1 MRARQLW
8 LRSAACGILA
18 GLIVAAPAAAGS
30 RGGSAEL
37 IVGFRD
43 GVSRTEQAQVLS
55 AWSGR
60 VRKRWSRIDGVLAS
74 VPASKRADALRELAR
89 DPRVDYAEPN
99 YVLRVATLDP
109 DFDRLWGLG
118 KIGAPSAWGVTTGSP
133 GVVIGVIDSGVDF
146 SHPDLAGARWTNPG
160 ESCDACR
167 SNGVDDDGN
176 GYVDDWRGWDFAN
189 GDNNPFD
196 DNGHGTHVAGTI
208 GAIGDNGIGITGVN
222 QRVGLMGLKFIGADG
237 SGTAADAVSAILY
250 ASAMGAD
257 VTNNSYG
264 GDGFSQA
271 MLDAIRT
278 ADSRGSLFVAAAGNS
293 FSDNDLDPVYPAGYD
308 VPNVVSVAASDP
320 DDDLAWFSNT
330 GGESVDLAAP
340 GVDVYSTWP
349 GGGYHFDS
357 GTSMAAPHVAGAAA
371 LAKAAFP
378 GATDV
383 GLKALLLR
391 SVDPLPWLQGA
402 VRTTGRLNVDTAI
415 RCAGRPRA
423 WLEAPAAGFE
433 VKAGE
438 PLEVRLIAASR
449 AIPGVMSAHV
459 EVNGLPVE
467 LTARGDGLYTG
478 TYVPNAAAGLTV
490 VATAAAGGESDVQ
503 RATGMAVQNQ
513 SIVPGGDPVTVT
525 IGNPGENAMLSF
537 QGYGGRRIA
546 LKVSGVTVGN
556 SPCCSVLVSFLSA
569 GGPQWLSPVPFGR
582 NGGFIDTK
590 TLPQDGIYRIVVDP
604 QASDVGSLTLTLYDV
619 PPDVT

>member
-74 VPASKRADALRELAR
+74 VPASKRADALHELER
-89 DPRVDYAEPN
+89 DPRVEYAEPN
-99 YVLRVATLDP
+99 YVLRVSTSDP

-196 DNGHGTHVAGTI
+196 
-208 GAIGDNGIGITGVN
+208 DNGIGITGVN

-308 VPNVVSVAASDP
+308 APNVVSVAASDP
-320 DDDLAWFSNT
+320 DDDLAWFSNV
-330 GGESVDLAAP
+330 GAESVDLAAP
-340 GVDVYSTWP
+340 VVDVYSIWQ
-349 GGGYHFDS
+349 GGGCTFY
-357 GTSMAAPHVAGAAA
+357 
-371 LAKAAFP
+371 
-378 GATDV
+378 
-383 GLKALLLR
+383 
-391 SVDPLPWLQGA
+391 
-402 VRTTGRLNVDTAI
+402 
-415 RCAGRPRA
+415 
-423 WLEAPAAGFE
+423 
-433 VKAGE
+433 
-438 PLEVRLIAASR
+438 
-449 AIPGVMSAHV
+449 
-459 EVNGLPVE
+459 
-467 LTARGDGLYTG
+467 
-478 TYVPNAAAGLTV
+478 
-490 VATAAAGGESDVQ
+490 
-503 RATGMAVQNQ
+503 
-513 SIVPGGDPVTVT
+513 
-525 IGNPGENAMLSF
+525 
-537 QGYGGRRIA
+537 
-546 LKVSGVTVGN
+546 
-556 SPCCSVLVSFLSA
+556 
-569 GGPQWLSPVPFGR
+569 
-582 NGGFIDTK
+582 
-590 TLPQDGIYRIVVDP
+590 
-604 QASDVGSLTLTLYDV
+604 
-619 PPDVT
+619 